1 MKIVYTLLI
10 ILLLSINSFG
20 KNNGESEH
28 MFYISFDEKELAC
41 EFAESRA
48 AEELKEILKNGA
60 ITINMEN
67 YGGFEKVGE
76 LPKKLSK
83 KDESISAS
91 SGDILL
97 YQGRYMVIMYGNNS
111 WSYTRLGKIK
121 GLSSSEIYNILSKAG
136 NNIKVYMK

>member
-1 MKIVYTLLI
+1 MKKIFILIVTFVMFMGCYEG
-10 ILLLSINSFG
+10 NSSQG
-20 KNNGESEH
+20 DN
-28 MFYISFDEKELAC
+28 MFYLLAGNQEMAC
-41 EFAESRA
+41 EFADSTA
-48 AEELKEILKNGA
+48 ARELKEILLQGE

-76 LPKKLSK
+76 LPKKLSQN
-83 KDESISAS
+83 DESINAV

-121 GLSSSEIYNILSKAG
+121 GLSSSEIYSILSKAG

>member
-1 MKIVYTLLI
+1 
-10 ILLLSINSFG
+10 
-20 KNNGESEH
+20 
-28 MFYISFDEKELAC
+28 
-41 EFAESRA
+41 
-48 AEELKEILKNGA
+48 
-60 ITINMEN
+60 MEN

-97 YQGRYMVIMYGNNS
+97 YQGRYMVIMFGSNS